1 MPLWEG
7 RNYFVFMRRQSLKAK
22 VNSTKVGW
30 IFEIKFKYRYCICIL
45 YSSVYERE
53 RGRLWRACSMWS
65 MPMPLFNPLKK
76 LYLSL
81 PKYNLCIREIY
92 CFANQII
99 CQTWVN
105 SRTTPQ
111 ILFIWLE
118 KQSEGREKRKAKAK
132 AEAEAKT
139 ERSNELNCKKQTTIF

>member
-22 VNSTKVGW
+22 VNSPKVGW

-45 YSSVYERE
+45 YTKRERE
-53 RGRLWRACSMWS
+53 GGYRCCRMWR

-118 KQSEGREKRKAKAK
+118 KQREGREKRKAKAK
-132 AEAEAKT
+132 AEAEAEAKT